1 MKKVIALLTVLAF
14 TAPLAAQAATPANTN
29 TNLIQKIES
38 TYHTSFP
45 TTAQ

>member
-1 MKKVIALLTVLAF
+1 MKKLIALLTVLAF
-14 TAPLAAQAATPANTN
+14 TAPLATQAATPANAN
-29 TNLIQKIES
+29 TSLIQKVES

>member
-1 MKKVIALLTVLAF
+1 MKKFVALLTVLAF
-14 TAPLAAQAATPANTN
+14 TAPLAAQAAPANAN